1 MHDNHKTVHIV
12 DDDVSIRKALARLLR
27 SQGYMVEAFAS
38 AEEFLESGVAAQ
50 TNCLILDMRMTGMS
64 GLELQEKLLARGLK
78 VHIIFITA
86 HDDPQSYEQ
95 AVKNGAMDFLRKPFD
110 QSSLL
115 HAVKSVF
122 RGERPE
128 L

>member
-1 MHDNHKTVHIV
+1 MNDAQKTVYIV
-12 DDDVSIRKALARLLR
+12 DDDVSIRRALARLLR
-27 SQGYMVEAFAS
+27 SQGYTVEAFAS
-38 AEEFLESGVAAQ
+38 AEEFLEFGLTADIE
-50 TNCLILDMRMTGMS
+50 CLILDMRMTGMS
-64 GLELQEKLLARGLK
+64 GLELQEKLLARG
-78 VHIIFITA
+78 VNVPIIFITA

-95 AVKNGAMDFLRKPFD
+95 AVRNGAMDFLRKPFD

-115 HAVKSVF
+115 HAVESVF